1 MKFSDIT
8 CPHTHPQDATGK
20 VPLLCAPFERRDF
33 VGLDLESRQNK
44 RRTYARFKKHLGD
57 LSLACGRAR

>member
-1 MKFSDIT
+1 M
-8 CPHTHPQDATGK
+8 
-20 VPLLCAPFERRDF
+20 PLLCAPFERRDF

-57 LSLACGRAR
+57 LSLACGRARYAQAFKHTTV